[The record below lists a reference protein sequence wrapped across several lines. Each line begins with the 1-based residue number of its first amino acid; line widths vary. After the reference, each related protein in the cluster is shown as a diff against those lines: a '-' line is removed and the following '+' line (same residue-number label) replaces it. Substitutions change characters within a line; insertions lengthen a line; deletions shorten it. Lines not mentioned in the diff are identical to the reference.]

1 MLCVVPCSRV
11 AQQGHPHLAT
21 AAGVCVW
28 GCGGVEEREE
38 DQVEEELKVLFEC
51 CTLIAYCA
59 LLKFYMGIYIVYG
72 LFKPLELSG
81 SSRFIWMNS

>member
-1 MLCVVPCSRV
+1 M
-11 AQQGHPHLAT
+11 
-21 AAGVCVW
+21 
-28 GCGGVEEREE
+28 EEVGEE
-38 DQVEEELKVLFEC
+38 MVEEEPKVLFAC

-59 LLKFYMGIYIVYG
+59 LLKFYMGIYIEYG

>member
-1 MLCVVPCSRV
+1 M
-11 AQQGHPHLAT
+11 
-21 AAGVCVW
+21 
-28 GCGGVEEREE
+28 EEREE
-38 DQVEEELKVLFEC
+38 DQVEEEPKVLFEC

-72 LFKPLELSG
+72 LFNPLELSG